1 MKGKAGQV
9 ILMSRAFVREDDS
22 LVSIQDE
29 DKALKERLE
38 RLDLLEKKKKY
49 LESDPQAQELDP
61 GKREEF
67 LQRIKEDIAKL
78 RELLG

>member
-1 MKGKAGQV
+1 
-9 ILMSRAFVREDDS
+9 MSRAFVREDDS

-38 RLDLLEKKKKY
+38 RLDLLEKKKKF
-49 LESDPQAQELDP
+49 LESDPQARELDP

-67 LQRIKEDIAKL
+67 LQRINEDIAKL
-78 RELLG
+78 RELVS